1 MTLLIGTSKRT
12 GGPLL
17 RLGAGCMA
25 RSKARGTHREAQEH
39 TVKNCGA
46 VGPCGRA
53 GGRAGERASEED
65 RVPRGQRT

>member
-1 MTLLIGTSKRT
+1 MTLLIGTSERT

-46 VGPCGRA
+46 VGPCGRV
-53 GGRAGERASEED
+53 SEED